1 MRRLLALILLCL
13 ALPGVAAPLPGKVSS
28 IEGVTEY
35 RLANGLRLLTVPDP
49 SADTV
54 TVHVT
59 YLVGSRHEGYG
70 EKGMAHLLEHM
81 LFKGTQRN
89 PRIKEELTRRGARYN
104 GSTSWDRTNYFE
116 TLSASEENLDWAL
129 GMEADRM
136 VNSRVSREDL
146 DSEMTVVRNEFEMGE
161 NRAGSVLFERTMQ
174 LAFPWHADPNGSA
187 TDVERIAA
195 EVARLRHCL
204 DVLVARPG
212 VDPGRIAVVGHD
224 FGAMHAMLLGSMD
237 RRPGAYVLIA
247 AVPRRG
253 DWFLPFWQIEED
265 RIDYLRALRPLDPI
279 EHVGKLRPARIL
291 LQFALRDFY
300 IAPMVSFEF
309 RRAADG
315 GAEVKSYE
323 AEHDMA
329 SPEALA
335 DRTAFLEEALVL
347 D

>member
-1 MRRLLALILLCL
+1 MARPADLSEVEVIGVKERDGALVRDVIIPTGE
-13 ALPGVAAPLPGKVSS
+13 AIRVGTRASGGPVEA
-28 IEGVTEY
+28 
-35 RLANGLRLLTVPDP
+35 
-49 SADTV
+49 
-54 TVHVT
+54 
-59 YLVGSRHEGYG
+59 YLVEPDGIAGKPM
-70 EKGMAHLLEHM
+70 KGMPAASAEAHRRPGLLFAHWYDTHAPNGNRTEF
-81 LFKGTQRN
+81 LDEAVGWAG
-89 PRIKEELTRRGARYN
+89 RRQA
-104 GSTSWDRTNYFE
+104 TSI
-116 TLSASEENLDWAL
+116 LP
-129 GMEADRM
+129 
-136 VNSRVSREDL
+136 
-146 DSEMTVVRNEFEMGE
+146 
-161 NRAGSVLFERTMQ
+161 Q

-247 AVPRRG
+247 AVPRWG